1 MKKYYKNRIAKIVD
15 MLDTLIAEMEEEVE
29 LIEDNANERFRDLT
43 EKEEEKVEEYNDCIS
58 ELQNAIDYIRE
69 YAE

>member
-1 MKKYYKNRIAKIVD
+1 MKRYYKTKIAKIVD

-29 LIEDNANERFRDLT
+29 LIEYNANERFRDLT
-43 EKEEEKVEEYNDCIS
+43 EVEEEKVEEFNDCIT
-58 ELQNAIDYIRE
+58 ELQNAIDYISE

>member
-15 MLDTLIAEMEEEVE
+15 MLETLIAEMEEEVE
-29 LIEDNANERFRDLT
+29 LIEDNANERFRELT
-43 EKEEEKVEEYNDCIS
+43 EKEEEKVEEYNDCVT
-58 ELQNAIDYIRE
+58 ELQNAIDYISC